1 MAVSVNP
8 ISHAKKK
15 NMSKVIN
22 KNIGKMRDSDSKLT
36 TMTLYNFNEV
46 VLLFLMWTLDKISY
60 VY

>member
-1 MAVSVNP
+1 MAASVNP
-8 ISHAKKK
+8 ISHANKK

-36 TMTLYNFNEV
+36 TMTYNNLNEV